1 MKAKC
6 PKCDGIDYIIVSANP
21 TREGILEYRQCN
33 NDNCFRR
40 YKVLVLIDGTE
51 MNIK

>member
-6 PKCDGIDYIIVSANP
+6 PQCGENSYIIVSTSS
-21 TREGILEYRQCN
+21 TREGRLEYRQCN
-33 NDNCFRR
+33 NDDCFKR

-51 MNIK
+51 INIK